1 MSRFFRLQVDEPA
14 LTEALFKFV
23 VDPTPARNER
33 PVIHELHEINPDM
46 VSVLEHMIID
56 GVDQRN
62 YVEEYVRAVLGEMLE

>member
-14 LTEALFKFV
+14 LTDALFKFV